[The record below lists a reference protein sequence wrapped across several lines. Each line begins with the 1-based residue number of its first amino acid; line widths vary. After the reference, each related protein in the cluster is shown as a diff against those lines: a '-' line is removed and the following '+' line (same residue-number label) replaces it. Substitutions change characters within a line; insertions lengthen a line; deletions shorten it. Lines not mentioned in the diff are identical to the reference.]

1 MSILELII
9 IAVIVYFVVD
19 LLLRVLGGK
28 IAEDSLTM
36 NDLLAR
42 FFSFAIGLVISDW
55 HYLIF
60 QVELSRR
67 RSVMIAT
74 FSFDNSRI
82 HDN

>member
-42 FFSFAIGLVISDW
+42 FFSFAIGLVIIVICIIL
-55 HYLIF
+55 YLS
-60 QVELSRR
+60 L
-67 RSVMIAT
+67 
-74 FSFDNSRI
+74 I
-82 HDN
+82 HI

>member
-1 MSILELII
+1 MLTMSILELII

-42 FFSFAIGLVISDW
+42 FFSFAIGLVIIVIGIILYFKW
-55 HYLIF
+55 
-60 QVELSRR
+60 
-67 RSVMIAT
+67 
-74 FSFDNSRI
+74 N
-82 HDN
+82 

>member
-42 FFSFAIGLVISDW
+42 FFSFAIGLVIIVIGIILYFKW
-55 HYLIF
+55 
-60 QVELSRR
+60 
-67 RSVMIAT
+67 
-74 FSFDNSRI
+74 N
-82 HDN
+82 

>member
-19 LLLRVLGGK
+19 LLLCVLGGK

-42 FFSFAIGLVISDW
+42 FFSFAIGLVIIVIGIILYFKW
-55 HYLIF
+55 
-60 QVELSRR
+60 
-67 RSVMIAT
+67 
-74 FSFDNSRI
+74 N
-82 HDN
+82 

>member
-1 MSILELII
+1 MITMSILELII

-42 FFSFAIGLVISDW
+42 FFSFAIGLVIIVIGIILYFKW
-55 HYLIF
+55 
-60 QVELSRR
+60 
-67 RSVMIAT
+67 
-74 FSFDNSRI
+74 N
-82 HDN
+82 

>member
-42 FFSFAIGLVISDW
+42 FFSFAILSISK
-55 HYLIF
+55 HSSILY
-60 QVELSRR
+60 ESG
-67 RSVMIAT
+67 
-74 FSFDNSRI
+74 FSTKI
-82 HDN
+82 

>member
-42 FFSFAIGLVISDW
+42 FVSFAIGLVIIVIGIILYFKW
-55 HYLIF
+55 
-60 QVELSRR
+60 
-67 RSVMIAT
+67 
-74 FSFDNSRI
+74 N
-82 HDN
+82 

>member
-28 IAEDSLTM
+28 IAEDSLMM

-42 FFSFAIGLVISDW
+42 FFSFAIGLVIIVIGIILYFKW
-55 HYLIF
+55 
-60 QVELSRR
+60 
-67 RSVMIAT
+67 
-74 FSFDNSRI
+74 N
-82 HDN
+82 

>member
-19 LLLRVLGGK
+19 LLLRVLGGN

-42 FFSFAIGLVISDW
+42 FFSFAIGLVIIVIGIILYFKW
-55 HYLIF
+55 
-60 QVELSRR
+60 
-67 RSVMIAT
+67 
-74 FSFDNSRI
+74 N
-82 HDN
+82 

>member
-1 MSILELII
+1 MITMSILELII

-42 FFSFAIGLVISDW
+42 FFSFAIGLVIIVIGIIL
-55 HYLIF
+55 YFKL
-60 QVELSRR
+60 
-67 RSVMIAT
+67 
-74 FSFDNSRI
+74 N
-82 HDN
+82 